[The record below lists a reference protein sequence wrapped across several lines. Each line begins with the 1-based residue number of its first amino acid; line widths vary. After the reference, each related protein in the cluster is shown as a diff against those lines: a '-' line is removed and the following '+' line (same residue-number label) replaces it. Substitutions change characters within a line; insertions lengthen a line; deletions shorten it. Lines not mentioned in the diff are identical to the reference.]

1 MSLEDFLRQAR
12 GAGGRRE
19 ATTRHLFSQAFE
31 HARAVF
37 GTLSEAVSR
46 KEWFDI
52 VVEPARGSPAPHAAG
67 HRLIPQPAAAGGYA
81 GQTVRELWPSEHL
94 ERLRVKGRRELRV
107 QGGQVIAIQLD
118 VERRAVL
125 IHVIRPAGPR
135 DGADAVLA

>member
-1 MSLEDFLRQAR
+1 MDYEEIIEAIGQ
-12 GAGGRRE
+12 AGGGG
-19 ATTRHLFSQAFE
+19 TVPLSGD
-31 HARAVF
+31 HAGRIT
-37 GTLSEAVSR
+37 GPSSR
-46 KEWFDI
+46 
-52 VVEPARGSPAPHAAG
+52 PASPD
-67 HRLIPQPAAAGGYA
+67 PQPAAAGGYA